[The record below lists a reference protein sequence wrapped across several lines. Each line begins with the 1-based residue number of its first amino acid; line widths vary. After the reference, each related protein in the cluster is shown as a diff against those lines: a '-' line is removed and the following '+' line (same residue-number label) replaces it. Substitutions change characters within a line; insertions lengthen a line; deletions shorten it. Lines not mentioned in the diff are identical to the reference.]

1 MTLEQEHL
9 LYANYVV
16 RDCPDCLSESMVRAL
31 VKNGYRSVLEQAP
44 ADVVAQFRYLLEE
57 SDNPVPE

>member
-1 MTLEQEHL
+1 MTSDQEHL
-9 LYANYVV
+9 LLAHCVL
-16 RDCPDCLSESMVRAL
+16 RDCPYCLSESMARAL
-31 VKNGYRSVLEQAP
+31 VKHGYRSVLEQAP